1 MSFLQSRTRA
11 AREGFGKPVLRK
23 DDARLLVGGGRYSD
37 DVNLPG
43 QVYACFV
50 RSPHAHA
57 RIAGVD
63 TAAARATPGVIA
75 VLTGAD
81 AAGDGVKPLKHSPM
95 PANPYEDMIHASD
108 V

>member
-1 MSFLQSRTRA
+1 MSFLQSRARS

-23 DDARLLVGGGRYSD
+23 EEARLLVGAGCYSD

-43 QVYACFV
+43 QASACFV

-57 RIAGVD
+57 WIERID
-63 TAAARATPGVIA
+63 IAAALPTPGVIA
-75 VLTGAD
+75 VVTGED
-81 AAGDGVKPLKHSPM
+81 ASPT
-95 PANPYEDMIHASD
+95 